1 MKKFII
7 KIGLFF
13 AIVAVLD
20 IASGVAFKEIIARAK
35 YGETYNSN
43 YISNICTDDIII
55 LG

>member
-43 YISNICTDDIII
+43 YISNICNIIFI
-55 LG
+55 